1 MYVIKKTNDLEYE
14 DVSLKEELK
23 EFLQSNG
30 IPVSALAEQL
40 GIDRRYLE
48 KYMSEGGDLKF
59 VQAIKLMHVLDL
71 EPAKFIQA
79 FKNDLE
85 GTQEEI
91 SDKSTELAYLYT
103 KFDIPSL
110 KEIGL
115 IKKRAKIDDIKDQV
129 CSFFGFQSIYEY
141 DTFAMLPEALFS
153 RSTRFIKERKSARM
167 NEFWLKC
174 LYYSFKKIDNPNPFD
189 RELLEEF
196 VKHIYEYTNDEVH
209 GYEKV
214 ILVLYRLGVT
224 VLTQPYVTGTGKF
237 GATMII
243 DGKPCVV
250 ITDMNKK
257 YHKLWLS
264 LLHELYHILND
275 FDMLQK
281 IAYHITST
289 VNPDIFLNE
298 EAADTFALNMLIK
311 QSDREELPKIVRLSH
326 LVLKAAKTIH
336 VHPSIIYGVYL
347 EGLDNNKKSVEY
359 RKYGSPSCLI
369 GTEKA
374 IKNVV
379 FDPIRLQDLREA
391 IESMRQEFKNA
402 V

>member
-1 MYVIKKTNDLEYE
+1 MYVIKGTNDLEYK
-14 DVSLKEELK
+14 DASLREELRA
-23 EFLQSNG
+23 FLQSNG

-40 GIDRRYLE
+40 GIDRRFLE
-48 KYMSEGGDLKF
+48 RFIAEGGDLKF
-59 VQAIKLMHVLDL
+59 VQAVKLMQVLNL

-85 GTQEEI
+85 GTEDEI
-91 SDKSTELAYLYT
+91 SDDPTELSYLYS

-115 IKKRAKIDDIKDQV
+115 VKKRAKIEEIKEQV
-129 CSFFGFQSIYEY
+129 CSFFGFQNIYEY
-141 DTFAMLPEALFS
+141 DTFAMLPDALYS
-153 RSTRFIKERKSARM
+153 RSSRYINEQKSARM

-174 LYYSFKKIDNPNPFD
+174 LYYSFKKINNPNPYD

-196 VKHIYEYTNDEVH
+196 VKHIYEYTVDEIH

-214 ILVLYRLGVT
+214 VLILYRLGVT
-224 VLTQPYVTGTGKF
+224 VLTQPYITGTGKY

-243 DGKPCVV
+243 EGKPCIV

-264 LLHELYHILND
+264 LLHELCHILND
-275 FDMLQK
+275 YDMLEK

-289 VNPDIFLNE
+289 DYPDIFFNE
-298 EAADTFALNMLIK
+298 GTADTFALNMLVK
-311 QSDREELPKIVRLSH
+311 QSDREELPKIIRLSH
-326 LVLKAAKTIH
+326 MVMRAAKTIH

-347 EGLDNNKKSVEY
+347 EGLDSKQQSAEF
-359 RKYGSPSCLI
+359 RKYGSSSCLV
-369 GTEKA
+369 GTENA

-379 FDPIRLQDLREA
+379 FDPIGLQDLKKA

>member
-1 MYVIKKTNDLEYE
+1 MYIVKNKNNSEYE
-14 DVSLKEELK
+14 NVSLREELK
-23 EFLQSNG
+23 TFLLSNG

-40 GIDRRYLE
+40 GIDRRFLE
-48 KYMSEGGDLKF
+48 RYMSEGGDLKF
-59 VQAIKLMHVLDL
+59 VQAVKLMQTLDL

-85 GTQEEI
+85 GTSEEI
-91 SDKSTELAYLYT
+91 SDESTELSYLYT
-103 KFDIPSL
+103 KFNIPSL

-115 IKKRAKIDDIKDQV
+115 IKKRAKINEIKEQV

-153 RSTRFIKERKSARM
+153 RSTRYIKEQKSARM

-174 LYYSFKKIDNPNPFD
+174 LYYSFKKIANPNPFD

-196 VKHIYEYTNDEVH
+196 VKHIYEYTTDEIH

-214 ILVLYRLGVT
+214 ILVLYRLGIT
-224 VLTQPYVTGTGKF
+224 VLTQPYVAGTGKF

-243 DGKPCVV
+243 DGKPCIV
-250 ITDMNKK
+250 ITDMKKK

-264 LLHELYHILND
+264 LLHELCHILND
-275 FDMLQK
+275 YDMLEK
-281 IAYHITST
+281 IAYHETSIDC
-289 VNPDIFLNE
+289 PDIFLNE
-298 EAADTFALNMLIK
+298 ETADTFALNMLIK
-311 QSDREELPKIVRLSH
+311 QSDQKELPKIIRLNH
-326 LVLKAAKTIH
+326 MVMRAAKALH
-336 VHPSIIYGVYL
+336 VHPSIVYGVYL
-347 EGLDNNKKSVEY
+347 EGLDSKKQSVEF
-359 RKYGSPSCLI
+359 RKYGSSNCLI

-379 FDPIRLQDLREA
+379 FDPIGLQDLKKA

>member
-1 MYVIKKTNDLEYE
+1 MYIIKKTSNIEYK
-14 DVSLKEELK
+14 DISLREALK

-30 IPVSALAEQL
+30 IPVSALAEKL
-40 GIDRRYLE
+40 SIDRRFLE
-48 KYMSEGGDLKF
+48 RYISEGGDIKF
-59 VQAIKLMHVLDL
+59 AQAIKIMQVLDI
-71 EPAKFIQA
+71 EPAKFIQG

-85 GTQEEI
+85 GTSEEI
-91 SDKSTELAYLYT
+91 SDESTKLSFLYSR
-103 KFDIPSL
+103 FDIPSL

-115 IKKRAKIDDIKDQV
+115 IKKRAKIDEIRDQI
-129 CSFFGFQSIYEY
+129 CSFFGFQNIYEY
-141 DTFAMLPEALFS
+141 DTFAILPEALFS
-153 RSTRFIKERKSARM
+153 RSTRYIKEQKSARM

-174 LYYSFKKIDNPNPFD
+174 LYHSFKKIDNPNPFD

-196 VKHIYEYTNDEVH
+196 VKHIYEYTIDEIH

-214 ILVLYRLGVT
+214 ILVLYKLGVT
-224 VLTQPYVTGTGKF
+224 VLTQPYVSGTGKY

-243 DGKPCVV
+243 DDKPCVV

-275 FDMLQK
+275 YDMLQK

-289 VNPDIFLNE
+289 DNPDLFLNE
-298 EAADTFALNMLIK
+298 ESADTFALSMLIK
-311 QSDREELPKIVRLSH
+311 QSDREELPKIIRLGH
-326 LVLKAAKTIH
+326 MVMKAAKTIH

-347 EGLDNNKKSVEY
+347 EGLDSKKQSAEFK
-359 RKYGSPSCLI
+359 KYGSSSCLI

-379 FDPIRLQDLREA
+379 FDPIGLQDLRKA
-391 IESMRQEFKNA
+391 IEVMRQEFKNA

>member
-1 MYVIKKTNDLEYE
+1 MYVIKGTNDLEYK
-14 DVSLKEELK
+14 DASLREELRA
-23 EFLQSNG
+23 FLQSNG

-40 GIDRRYLE
+40 GIDRRFLE
-48 KYMSEGGDLKF
+48 RFIAEGGDLKF
-59 VQAIKLMHVLDL
+59 VQAVKLMQVLNL

-85 GTQEEI
+85 GTEDEI
-91 SDKSTELAYLYT
+91 SDDPTELSYLYS

-115 IKKRAKIDDIKDQV
+115 VKKRAKIEEIKEQV
-129 CSFFGFQSIYEY
+129 CSFFGFQNIYEY
-141 DTFAMLPEALFS
+141 DTFAMLPDALYS
-153 RSTRFIKERKSARM
+153 RSSRYINEQKSARM

-174 LYYSFKKIDNPNPFD
+174 LYYSFKKINNPNPYD

-196 VKHIYEYTNDEVH
+196 VKHIYEYTVDEIH

-214 ILVLYRLGVT
+214 VLILYRLGVT
-224 VLTQPYVTGTGKF
+224 VLTQPYITGTGKY

-243 DGKPCVV
+243 EGKPCIV

-264 LLHELYHILND
+264 LLHELCHILND
-275 FDMLQK
+275 YDMLEK

-289 VNPDIFLNE
+289 DYPDIFLNE
-298 EAADTFALNMLIK
+298 GTADTFALNMLVK
-311 QSDREELPKIVRLSH
+311 QSDREELPKIIRLSH
-326 LVLKAAKTIH
+326 MVMRAAKTIH

-347 EGLDNNKKSVEY
+347 EGLDSKQQSAEF
-359 RKYGSPSCLI
+359 RKYGSSSCLV
-369 GTEKA
+369 GTENA

-379 FDPIRLQDLREA
+379 FDPIGLQDLKKA